1 MLLTEKG
8 KEFFYVFKDF
18 LRIEMLAYHCKRKN
32 FFEIC
37 TEVMKMAGICLEARD
52 LCKTYIV
59 DGYSNNVLQNINLKI
74 EEGEFVSIM
83 GPSGSG
89 KSTLLYT
96 ISGMDDMT
104 AGRVIF
110 DGDDISG
117 MSDKQLTQL
126 RLIKMG
132 FIFQQMYMMKKLCIM
147 DNIVLPGYQAKILS
161 REEVNKKAEDL
172 MRRLEIIETADREI
186 TEVSGGQLQR
196 ACLARALINS
206 PKVLFAD
213 EPTGALNSKAS
224 MEVLGEMVKANEAG
238 TTVLMV
244 THSEKV
250 AASSDRIIYLMDGDI
265 QGELVLG
272 KINTSDGM
280 SPAEK
285 LSLRERKLRKWLEEM
300 GW

>member
-1 MLLTEKG
+1 MAT
-8 KEFFYVFKDF
+8 V
-18 LRIEMLAYHCKRKN
+18 IETK
-32 FFEIC
+32 
-37 TEVMKMAGICLEARD
+37 D
-52 LCKTYIV
+52 LCKTYII
-59 DGYSNNVLQNINLKI
+59 DKQSNNVLQNVDLKV

-96 ISGMDDMT
+96 VSGMDNVT
-104 AGRVIF
+104 AGSVKF
-110 DGDDISG
+110 DGAEITSMTEKDLMKI
-117 MSDKQLTQL
+117 

-132 FIFQQMYMMKKLCIM
+132 FIFQQMYMMKKLSII
-147 DNIVLPGYQAKILS
+147 DNIILPGFQAKIRP
-161 REEVNKKAEDL
+161 REEVRKYAEEL
-172 MRRLEIIETADREI
+172 MRKVDIIDTADREI

-196 ACLARALINS
+196 ACLCRALINN

-224 MEVLGEMVKANEAG
+224 MDVMNRLLEANRAG

-250 AASSDRIIYLMDGDI
+250 ASISDRIIYLVDGNI
-265 QGELVLG
+265 KGELTLG
-272 KINTSDGM
+272 KKSDG
-280 SPAEK
+280 EEIGK
-285 LSLRERKLRKWLEEM
+285 RERKVRAWLEEM

>member
-1 MLLTEKG
+1 MST
-8 KEFFYVFKDF
+8 V
-18 LRIEMLAYHCKRKN
+18 IETK
-32 FFEIC
+32 
-37 TEVMKMAGICLEARD
+37 D
-52 LCKTYIV
+52 LCKTYII
-59 DGYSNNVLQNINLKI
+59 DKQSNNVLQNVDLKV

-96 ISGMDDMT
+96 VSGMDNVT
-104 AGRVIF
+104 AGSVKF
-110 DGDDISG
+110 DGDEITSMTEKDLMKI
-117 MSDKQLTQL
+117 

-132 FIFQQMYMMKKLCIM
+132 FIFQQMYMMKKLSII
-147 DNIVLPGYQAKILS
+147 DNIILPGFQAKLKP
-161 REEVNKKAEDL
+161 RDEVRKYAEEL
-172 MRRLEIIETADREI
+172 MRKVDIIDTADREI

-196 ACLARALINS
+196 ACLCRALINH

-224 MEVLGEMVKANEAG
+224 MDVMNRLLEANRAG

-250 AASSDRIIYLMDGDI
+250 ASISDRIIYLVDGNI
-265 QGELVLG
+265 QGELSLG
-272 KINTSDGM
+272 KKSD
-280 SPAEK
+280 SEEITN
-285 LSLRERKLRKWLEEM
+285 RERKVRAWLEEM

>member
-1 MLLTEKG
+1 MST
-8 KEFFYVFKDF
+8 V
-18 LRIEMLAYHCKRKN
+18 IETK
-32 FFEIC
+32 
-37 TEVMKMAGICLEARD
+37 D
-52 LCKTYIV
+52 LCKTYII
-59 DGYSNNVLQNINLKI
+59 DKQSNNVLQNVDLKV

-96 ISGMDDMT
+96 ISGMDNVT
-104 AGRVIF
+104 AGSVKF
-110 DGDDISG
+110 DGEEITSMTEKDLMKI
-117 MSDKQLTQL
+117 

-132 FIFQQMYMMKKLCIM
+132 FIFQQMYMMKKLSII
-147 DNIVLPGYQAKILS
+147 DNIILPGFQAKLKPRDEI
-161 REEVNKKAEDL
+161 RKKAEEL
-172 MRRLEIIETADREI
+172 MRKVDIIDTAEREI

-196 ACLARALINS
+196 ACLCRALIND

-224 MEVLGEMVKANEAG
+224 TDVMKRLLDANRGG

-250 AASSDRIIYLMDGDI
+250 ASISDRIIYFVDGNI
-265 QGELVLG
+265 QGELSLG
-272 KINTSDGM
+272 KMSD
-280 SPAEK
+280 SEEITN
-285 LSLRERKLRKWLEEM
+285 RERKVRAWLQEM